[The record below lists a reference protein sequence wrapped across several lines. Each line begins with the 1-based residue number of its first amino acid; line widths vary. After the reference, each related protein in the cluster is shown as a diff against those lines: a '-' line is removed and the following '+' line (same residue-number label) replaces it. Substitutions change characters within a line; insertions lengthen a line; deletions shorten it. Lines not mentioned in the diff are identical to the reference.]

1 MTHYQKLATVIFRV
15 IAMVIVAV
23 GVFMVIFAVGAG
35 MMVDRRMG
43 LAIGAIYGPPFLIFG
58 GIFFYASRKLAE
70 WVCHDFDK
78 ELPVEGPKPEEVEEV

>member
-15 IAMVIVAV
+15 IAMVIIAI
-23 GVFMVIFAVGAG
+23 GVFMLIFAVGAG

-58 GIFFYASRKLAE
+58 GVFFYASRKFAE
-70 WVCHDFDK
+70 WVCYDFDK
-78 ELPVEGPKPEEVEEV
+78 ETKEDSHESGEV